1 MHLKALNRGT
11 WGEDMDA
18 LLKKMR
24 GLFWDDEGQDIVEYA
39 LLAAFI
45 AIVAAAILINIAP
58 LLEDIYT
65 QIQEYL
71 EEGSGA

>member
-1 MHLKALNRGT
+1 MDTLLN
-11 WGEDMDA
+11 
-18 LLKKMR
+18 KMR
-24 GLFWDDEGQDIVEYA
+24 GLVWDDEGQDVIEYA

-45 AIVAAAILINIAP
+45 AIVAAVILTNIAP

>member
-1 MHLKALNRGT
+1 
-11 WGEDMDA
+11 MDT
-18 LLKKMR
+18 LWTKMR
-24 GLFWDDEGQDIVEYA
+24 DLARDDEGQDIVEYA

-45 AIVAAAILINIAP
+45 AIVAAVILVNIAP
-58 LLEDIYT
+58 LIEDIYT